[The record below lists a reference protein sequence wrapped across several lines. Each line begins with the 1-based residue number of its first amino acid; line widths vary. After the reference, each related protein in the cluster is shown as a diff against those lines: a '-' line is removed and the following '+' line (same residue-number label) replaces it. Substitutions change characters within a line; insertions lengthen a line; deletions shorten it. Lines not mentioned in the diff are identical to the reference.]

1 MDLFPTIPV
10 PRSILAKDPGQR
22 GIFKIHFKD
31 RTRITERGTSV
42 PKSSLT
48 NRKQNESA
56 VQPLDKNGFIP
67 LYFQIQRALMEKI
80 QSGELSEGDP
90 LASEEELSRTYQVS
104 RMTARQ
110 ALHGLKTNG
119 YAFSEKGRGTFVSR
133 PKLEKNILHLQ
144 GFTEDMRQRGMKPSS
159 QLLEQSVISVTEDLM
174 EKLKLEAS
182 EKVMRLRRLRLADGI
197 PMALEE
203 SHIPLRQFPGIERIE
218 FAKQSLYHTL
228 RERYGVHVGY
238 ADEIIEALPA
248 TREESELLTIPRKA
262 SVLSI
267 RRIILTTQET
277 PIEAASSRYRGD
289 RYRASI
295 RVPVTTIE

>member
-1 MDLFPTIPV
+1 V
-10 PRSILAKDPGQR
+10 PRNSSNQR
-22 GIFKIHFKD
+22 PHEQS
-31 RTRITERGTSV
+31 T
-42 PKSSLT
+42 
-48 NRKQNESA
+48 

-67 LYFQIQRALMEKI
+67 LYYQIQRALMEKI

-90 LASEEELSRTYQVS
+90 LASEEELSRAYQVS

-119 YAFSEKGRGTFVSR
+119 YAYSEKGRGTFVSR

-159 QLLEQSVISVTEDLM
+159 RLLEQAVVAATDDLM
-174 EKLKLEAS
+174 EKLKLDEG

-203 SHIPLRQFPGIERIE
+203 SHVPLHHFPGLDRID
-218 FAKQSLYHTL
+218 FGKQSLYHTL
-228 RERYGVHVGY
+228 RERYGVRVGY
-238 ADEIIEALPA
+238 ADETIEALPA

-267 RRIILTTQET
+267 RRIILTAQET
-277 PIEAASSRYRGD
+277 PIESACSRYRGD

-295 RVPVTTIE
+295 RVPVTAIE

>member
-1 MDLFPTIPV
+1 V
-10 PRSILAKDPGQR
+10 QK
-22 GIFKIHFKD
+22 
-31 RTRITERGTSV
+31 
-42 PKSSLT
+42 KSLSS
-48 NRKQNESA
+48 RQQNESA
-56 VQPLDKNGFIP
+56 MQPLDKNGFIP

-90 LASEEELSRTYQVS
+90 LASEEELSRFYQVS

-159 QLLEQSVISVTEDLM
+159 HLLEQSIVPVSEALM
-174 EKLKLEAS
+174 EKLKLDAT

-203 SHIPLRQFPGIERIE
+203 SNVPLRQFPGLDRID

-228 RERYGVHVGY
+228 RERYGVRVGY

-267 RRIILTTQET
+267 SRIILTTQES
-277 PIEAASSRYRGD
+277 PIEAAFSRYRGD